1 MPAIPLTVNAPPKMT
16 KTEITQSG
24 IFYVLPPRCAVVIL
38 NMLSD
43 TATATEHH
51 SINHTV
57 PRNAGTTSDT
67 SARVEHPCR
76 SEYGHNGLVPETF
89 DPGKVD
95 LVSIPKSG
103 SVVDLHI
110 VQDNAWIGSDDQLT
124 TLQQKINNY
133 VSFAVDGAL
142 LANYPETAGLPWRIV
157 IVSREGQ
164 PDPRTSFVLDQIT
177 SAVRQYGGELV
188 V

>member
-1 MPAIPLTVNAPPKMT
+1 MAMHRVARYA
-16 KTEITQSG
+16 G
-24 IFYVLPPRCAVVIL
+24 WRR
-38 NMLSD
+38 
-43 TATATEHH
+43 
-51 SINHTV
+51 NHT
-57 PRNAGTTSDT
+57 
-67 SARVEHPCR
+67 ARVGHPCR
-76 SEYGHNGLVPETF
+76 SENGHNGLVPETF

-95 LVSIPKSG
+95 LVSIPKSR

-110 VQDNAWIGSDDQLT
+110 VQDTPWIGSDDQIT

-133 VSFAVDGAL
+133 VSFALDGAL
-142 LANYPETAGLPWRIV
+142 EDNYPETAGLPWRIV

-164 PDPRTSFVLDQIT
+164 PDSRTSFVLDQIT

>member
-1 MPAIPLTVNAPPKMT
+1 M
-16 KTEITQSG
+16 
-24 IFYVLPPRCAVVIL
+24 
-38 NMLSD
+38 
-43 TATATEHH
+43 
-51 SINHTV
+51 
-57 PRNAGTTSDT
+57 
-67 SARVEHPCR
+67 
-76 SEYGHNGLVPETF
+76 PETF

-157 IVSREGQ
+157 IAARVN
-164 PDPRTSFVLDQIT
+164 L
-177 SAVRQYGGELV
+177 
-188 V
+188 